1 MSFSC
6 QVDHERRDGL
16 EHKVERELV
25 SKSSGNST
33 PTTKTP
39 SATTAVT
46 SAMHDAEEGIELR

>member
-6 QVDHERRDGL
+6 QVDHERQDGL

-39 SATTAVT
+39 SATT
-46 SAMHDAEEGIELR
+46 SAMHDAEQGIELR